1 MSALALALLLLGA
14 DATAAAPGPTAEP
27 PQQAAAEDELEID
40 ALEPDYVV
48 VNLPTTARLPRH
60 KLVFRLTHR
69 FSRGLSEGDFGDLLA
84 DFFGFDGGAQIG
96 LELRFGVTRSTQLGV
111 YRTSDRTIEFFVT
124 QGLLREDKAPVSLQA
139 DLAVEGQDNFA
150 EEYSPRL
157 GLTLSRRLGERA
169 ALYVSPALVGNTNL
183 FDDPGEDDSSLV
195 LGLGARLRVAGRTSL
210 LAEYHPRIAGFDN
223 DRAALVAFGIE
234 HTVGGH
240 AFQLNFS
247 NDLGTTPAQI
257 ARGQQ
262 GKEDW
267 FIGFNLA
274 RKFW

>member
-1 MSALALALLLLGA
+1 MSVLAIVLLLAGSVTGNPPAPGA
-14 DATAAAPGPTAEP
+14 VAATATAE
-27 PQQAAAEDELEID
+27 DDLEID

-69 FSRGLSEGDFGDLLA
+69 FARGLSEGDFGDLLA

-96 LELRFGVTRSTQLGV
+96 IDLRFGLFRATQLGV
-111 YRTSDRTIEFFVT
+111 YRTSDRTTSFFVA
-124 QGLLREDKAPVSLQA
+124 QGLLREGKAPVSLQA
-139 DLAVEGQDNFA
+139 DLALEGQDNFS
-150 EEYSPRL
+150 EEYSPRI

-169 ALYVSPALVGNTNL
+169 ALYVSPAFVGNTNL
-183 FDDPGEDDSSLV
+183 FDAAGGDDSSLV
-195 LGLGARLRVAGRTSL
+195 LGLGARLRLAGRTSL
-210 LAEYHPRIAGFDN
+210 LAEYHPRIAGFDGDN
-223 DRAALVAFGIE
+223 PALVAFGIE

-240 AFQLNFS
+240 AFQLNVS